1 MNQSNWHKLI
11 QAGAPMKGL
20 APDFNLE
27 RVVKN
32 LEYTRISTGKEIVIS
47 KKTQLEIWDEL
58 LDFTPSDTESPII
71 CISAPGHDRLPIRQ
85 AVELMSHFL
94 DKDLKVKWH
103 ILGSGYRYKSELVF
117 NTDVLFISNV
127 VSTSTQH
134 RLELLRD
141 VVSMNH
147 RSLRVII
154 TAGWN
159 AMELAQSTSISL
171 NGLVHLGE
179 LRK

>member
-1 MNQSNWHKLI
+1 MNQNNWNKLL
-11 QAGAPMKGL
+11 QAGAPLKGMAPEFDL
-20 APDFNLE
+20 ARTLRN
-27 RVVKN
+27 VSHTKK
-32 LEYTRISTGKEIVIS
+32 TTGKEKVIT
-47 KKTQLEIWDEL
+47 KQTQLEIWEEL
-58 LDFTPSDTESPII
+58 KTFTPDDLSAPVV

-85 AVELMSHFL
+85 AVELMSHFI
-94 DKDLKVKWH
+94 DRDLRVKWH
-103 ILGSGYRYKSELVF
+103 ILGSGHRYKSDLQF

-141 VVSMNH
+141 VVSINH
-147 RSLRVII
+147 RTLRVII

-159 AMELAQSTSISL
+159 AMELAHSTSISM
-171 NGLVHLGE
+171 NGIIHLGG